1 MKKIS
6 ILLPYKENFTPK
18 YAGAVSLLVKDISI
32 KSKYKK
38 NITVYGSTD
47 YKERFKIN
55 YKNMFFKKFFFE
67 SGNIKYAENFLE
79 LIEKKHSDLIEV
91 HNRPAVFNHIIKKS
105 PSKKVLIYFHND
117 PLTLR
122 GSITTRQR
130 RNIFKNAAAII
141 FISEWTKKRFFKN
154 LNCNAHDAKVSVVYS
169 SVNKKKFNKNKEK
182 IILFVGKL
190 NYSKGFD
197 IFCKAITRILDEFP
211 NWKCCVIGDEPR
223 AQIEVEHKNLT
234 KLGFLN
240 HDKVLEY
247 YNRASIAVGCSK
259 WDEPMGRVGLESS
272 SRGCATIIS
281 AKGGLPETITNG
293 IILNQVNEQQVYQEI
308 KKLIQD
314 SKYRKKL
321 CYLSYK
327 NFKNDLNSSVKKY
340 DKIRDDIFNIK
351 LNGGIFNVN
360 KNPSLRIMHVTNFAE
375 RHDGRLYFVS
385 IGQKI
390 SNGFI
395 RSGHSVLNY
404 SDRDMMRIGRGFP
417 DYIGK
422 KNLNKKLISAVK
434 NYNPHL
440 VLFGHADLI
449 HKSTLET
456 IKSYNKNLKVAQWF
470 EDPLIANGPDYEKN
484 KEKVLGKV
492 DFIDHSFLTTSPD
505 DLEFKLNGSIFHY
518 MPIPADK
525 SVERLKNFEN
535 KNTIYDVFFAMSH
548 GVNRGVLKFGKT
560 DEREEFINKLVK
572 NNPNIKFD
580 LYGLNGRQPIWAEEF
595 FRILSRSRMALN
607 LSRGEPKKYYS
618 SNRIAS
624 LLGNGLLTFIDKK
637 TKLNDF
643 FTDKEII
650 FYKNLSDLSEK
661 IQKYSVD
668 DEMRKKIAKNG
679 WKKYHSFF
687 SSQKIADYII
697 DRSFD
702 IRKKKVHWEN

>member
-67 SGNIKYAENFLE
+67 SGNIKYAENFLK

-105 PSKKVLIYFHND
+105 PDKKVLIYFHND

-122 GSITTRQR
+122 GSMTKKQR
-130 RNIFKNAAAII
+130 ESIFKNAAAII
-141 FISEWTKKRFFKN
+141 FISEWTKKRFFKK
-154 LNCNAHDAKVSVVYS
+154 LNSNTNDEKVSVVYS

-211 NWKCCVIGDEPR
+211 SWKSCVIGDEPR

-293 IILNQVNEQQVYQEI
+293 IILNSVNEEQVYQAI

-321 CYLSYK
+321 CRLSYQ

-340 DKIRDDIFNIK
+340 DQIRDSVFNKK
-351 LNGGIFNVN
+351 LNGGIFNIN

-449 HKSTLET
+449 HRSTLEI

-572 NNPNIKFD
+572 NNTNIKFD

-595 FRILSRSRMALN
+595 FQILARSRMALN

-643 FTDKEII
+643 FTDKEIVC
-650 FYKNLSDLSEK
+650 YKDLNDLSEK
-661 IQKYSVD
+661 IQKYSTD
-668 DEMRKKIAKNG
+668 DVMRKKIAKNG

-702 IRKKKVHWEN
+702 VHKKKVHWEN

>member
-67 SGNIKYAENFLE
+67 SGNIKYAENFLK
-79 LIEKKHSDLIEV
+79 LIEKNHSDLIEV
-91 HNRPAVFNHIIKKS
+91 HNRPAVFNHIIKKF
-105 PSKKVLIYFHND
+105 PDKKVLIYFHND
-117 PLTLR
+117 PLSLR
-122 GSITTRQR
+122 GSMTRSQR
-130 RNIFKNAAAII
+130 ENIFKNAAAII
-141 FISEWTKKRFFKN
+141 FISEWAKKRFFKN
-154 LNCNAHDAKVSVVYS
+154 LNCNTNDEKVSVVYS

-211 NWKCCVIGDEPR
+211 SWKSCVIGDEPR

-293 IILNQVNEQQVYQEI
+293 IILDPINEEQVYQAI

-314 SKYRKKL
+314 SRYRKKL

-340 DKIRDDIFNIK
+340 DQIRDSVFNTK
-351 LNGGIFNVN
+351 LNGGIFNIN
-360 KNPSLRIMHVTNFAE
+360 KNPSLRIMHVTNFSE

-449 HKSTLET
+449 HKSTLEI

-470 EDPLIANGPDYEKN
+470 EDPLIENGPDYEKN

-572 NNPNIKFD
+572 NNTNIKFD

-595 FRILSRSRMALN
+595 FQILARSRMALN

-643 FTDKEII
+643 FTDKEIV
-650 FYKNLSDLSEK
+650 FYKDLNDLSEK

-668 DEMRKKIAKNG
+668 DVMRKKIAKNG

-702 IRKKKVHWEN
+702 VHKKKVHWEN

>member
-67 SGNIKYAENFLE
+67 SGNIKYAENFLK
-79 LIEKKHSDLIEV
+79 LIEKKRSDLIEV

-105 PSKKVLIYFHND
+105 PDKKVLIYFHND
-117 PLTLR
+117 PLSLR
-122 GSITTRQR
+122 GSMTKAQR
-130 RNIFKNAAAII
+130 ENIFKNSAAII
-141 FISEWTKKRFFKN
+141 FISEWAKKRFFKN
-154 LNCNAHDAKVSVVYS
+154 LNCNTNDEKVSVVYS

-211 NWKCCVIGDEPR
+211 SWKSCVIGDEPR

-240 HDKVLEY
+240 HDKVLDY

-293 IILNQVNEQQVYQEI
+293 IILNSVNEEQVYQAI

-314 SKYRKKL
+314 SRYRKKL
-321 CYLSYK
+321 CHLSYK
-327 NFKNDLNSSVKKY
+327 NFKNDLNNSVKKY
-340 DKIRDDIFNIK
+340 DQIRDAVFNTK
-351 LNGGIFNVN
+351 LNGGIFNIN
-360 KNPSLRIMHVTNFAE
+360 KNLSLRIMHVTNFAE

-449 HKSTLET
+449 HRSTLEI

-470 EDPLIANGPDYEKN
+470 EDPLIENGPDYEKN

-595 FRILSRSRMALN
+595 FQILARSRMALN

-650 FYKNLSDLSEK
+650 FYKDLNDLSEK

-668 DEMRKKIAKNG
+668 DVMRKKIAKNG

-702 IRKKKVHWEN
+702 VHKKKVHWEN

>member
-1 MKKIS
+1 
-6 ILLPYKENFTPK
+6 
-18 YAGAVSLLVKDISI
+18 
-32 KSKYKK
+32 
-38 NITVYGSTD
+38 
-47 YKERFKIN
+47 
-55 YKNMFFKKFFFE
+55 
-67 SGNIKYAENFLE
+67 
-79 LIEKKHSDLIEV
+79 
-91 HNRPAVFNHIIKKS
+91 
-105 PSKKVLIYFHND
+105 
-117 PLTLR
+117 
-122 GSITTRQR
+122 
-130 RNIFKNAAAII
+130 
-141 FISEWTKKRFFKN
+141 
-154 LNCNAHDAKVSVVYS
+154 
-169 SVNKKKFNKNKEK
+169 
-182 IILFVGKL
+182 
-190 NYSKGFD
+190 
-197 IFCKAITRILDEFP
+197 
-211 NWKCCVIGDEPR
+211 
-223 AQIEVEHKNLT
+223 
-234 KLGFLN
+234 
-240 HDKVLEY
+240 
-247 YNRASIAVGCSK
+247 
-259 WDEPMGRVGLESS
+259 
-272 SRGCATIIS
+272 
-281 AKGGLPETITNG
+281 
-293 IILNQVNEQQVYQEI
+293 
-308 KKLIQD
+308 
-314 SKYRKKL
+314 
-321 CYLSYK
+321 
-327 NFKNDLNSSVKKY
+327 
-340 DKIRDDIFNIK
+340 
-351 LNGGIFNVN
+351 
-360 KNPSLRIMHVTNFAE
+360 MHVTNFSE

-449 HKSTLET
+449 HKSTLEI

-470 EDPLIANGPDYEKN
+470 EDPLIENGPDYEKN

-572 NNPNIKFD
+572 NNTNIKFD

-595 FRILSRSRMALN
+595 FQILARSRMALN

-643 FTDKEII
+643 FTDKEIV
-650 FYKNLSDLSEK
+650 FYKDLNDLSEK

-668 DEMRKKIAKNG
+668 DVMRKKIAKNG

-702 IRKKKVHWEN
+702 LHKKKVHWEN

>member
-67 SGNIKYAENFLE
+67 SGNIKYAENFLK
-79 LIEKKHSDLIEV
+79 LIEKNRSDLIEV
-91 HNRPAVFNHIIKKS
+91 HNRPAVFNHIIKKF
-105 PSKKVLIYFHND
+105 PDKKVLIYFHND

-122 GSITTRQR
+122 GSMTRSQR
-130 RNIFKNAAAII
+130 ENIFKNAAAII
-141 FISEWTKKRFFKN
+141 FISEWAKKRFFKN
-154 LNCNAHDAKVSVVYS
+154 LNCNTNDEKVSVIYS

-211 NWKCCVIGDEPR
+211 SWKSYVIGDEPR

-293 IILNQVNEQQVYQEI
+293 IILDPINEEQVYQAI

-314 SKYRKKL
+314 SGYRKKL

-340 DKIRDDIFNIK
+340 DQIRDSVFNTK
-351 LNGGIFNVN
+351 LNGGIFNIN
-360 KNPSLRIMHVTNFAE
+360 KNPSLRIMHVTNFSE

-449 HKSTLET
+449 HKSTLEI

-470 EDPLIANGPDYEKN
+470 EDPLIENGPDYEKN

-572 NNPNIKFD
+572 NNTNIKFD

-595 FRILSRSRMALN
+595 FQILSRSRMALN

-643 FTDKEII
+643 FTDKEIV
-650 FYKNLSDLSEK
+650 FYKDLNDLSEK

-668 DEMRKKIAKNG
+668 DVMRKKIAKNG

-702 IRKKKVHWEN
+702 VHKKKVHWEN

>member
-67 SGNIKYAENFLE
+67 SGNIKYAENFLK
-79 LIEKKHSDLIEV
+79 LIEKNRSDLIEV
-91 HNRPAVFNHIIKKS
+91 HNRPAVFNHIIKKF
-105 PSKKVLIYFHND
+105 PDKKVLIYFHND
-117 PLTLR
+117 PLSLR
-122 GSITTRQR
+122 GSITKAQR
-130 RNIFKNAAAII
+130 ENIFKNSAAII
-141 FISEWTKKRFFKN
+141 FISEWAKKRFFKK
-154 LNCNAHDAKVSVVYS
+154 LNCNTNDEKVSVVYS

-197 IFCKAITRILDEFP
+197 IFCNAITRILDEFP
-211 NWKCCVIGDEPR
+211 SWKSYVIGDEPR

-293 IILNQVNEQQVYQEI
+293 IILDPINEEQVYQAI

-314 SKYRKKL
+314 SGYRKKL

-340 DKIRDDIFNIK
+340 DQIRDSVFDTK
-351 LNGGIFNVN
+351 LNGGIFNIN
-360 KNPSLRIMHVTNFAE
+360 KNPSLRIMHVTNFSE

-449 HKSTLET
+449 HKSTLEI

-470 EDPLIANGPDYEKN
+470 EDPLIENGPDYEKN

-572 NNPNIKFD
+572 NNTNIKFD

-595 FRILSRSRMALN
+595 FQILARSRMALN

-650 FYKNLSDLSEK
+650 FYKDLNDLSEK

-668 DEMRKKIAKNG
+668 DVMRKKIAKNG

-702 IRKKKVHWEN
+702 VHKKKVHWEN

>member
-67 SGNIKYAENFLE
+67 SGNIKYAENFLK
-79 LIEKKHSDLIEV
+79 LIEKNRSDLIEV
-91 HNRPAVFNHIIKKS
+91 HNRPAVFNHIIKKF
-105 PSKKVLIYFHND
+105 PDKKVLIYFHND
-117 PLTLR
+117 PLSLR
-122 GSITTRQR
+122 GSITKAQR
-130 RNIFKNAAAII
+130 ENIFKNSAAII
-141 FISEWTKKRFFKN
+141 FISEWAKKRFFKK
-154 LNCNAHDAKVSVVYS
+154 LNCNTNDEKVSVVYS

-211 NWKCCVIGDEPR
+211 SWKSCVIGDEPR

-293 IILNQVNEQQVYQEI
+293 IILNSVNEEQVYQAI

-314 SKYRKKL
+314 SRYRKKL
-321 CYLSYK
+321 CHLSYK
-327 NFKNDLNSSVKKY
+327 NFKNNLNSSVKKY
-340 DKIRDDIFNIK
+340 DQIRDSVFNTK
-351 LNGGIFNVN
+351 LNGGIFNIN

-449 HKSTLET
+449 HKSTLEI

-572 NNPNIKFD
+572 NNTNIKFD

-595 FRILSRSRMALN
+595 FQILARSRMALN

-643 FTDKEII
+643 FTDKEIV
-650 FYKNLSDLSEK
+650 FYKDLNDLSEK

-668 DEMRKKIAKNG
+668 DVMRKKIAKNG

-702 IRKKKVHWEN
+702 VHKKKVHWEN